1 MIEKGINIVLCGREF
16 DISYGP
22 GCCEGGQ
29 CGDTGS
35 GHPVEE
41 ELALAGV
48 LFPFHILK
56 SYLLSES

>member
-1 MIEKGINIVLCGREF
+1 MIEKGINIVLCG
-16 DISYGP
+16 ISYGP

-29 CGDTGS
+29 CGDACGC
-35 GHPVEE
+35 HPVEE

>member
-29 CGDTGS
+29 CGDACG

-48 LFPFHILK
+48 LLPFHILR
-56 SYLLSES
+56 S